1 MLYCNYQETRMSKT
15 THNSITTIEQAIQIL
30 AYNEHF
36 WEDFKVHPMDHK
48 TVNSLADA
56 PYAWTEKQG
65 RLALALLKRYH
76 TLFKKFNIDLSEL
89 LQNPVYKDPF
99 RVIDHIKSVEQYQHE
114 DGRELIEIKFPYN
127 EKLISLLRTLKN
139 KKADGLVPMI
149 YDGESK
155 KWTIQYTELTC
166 YYVTLIAVR
175 YDFNI
180 ITPNILEDFEEIK
193 REKLVYRPAV
203 IQLKDN
209 EIHIE
214 NANENLTE
222 WWNKNY
228 KNKKILH
235 QFDVLKNLSIT
246 SLIPAPVAEQSTL
259 VEKIATSMHT
269 TLWIDRKQYSRADF
283 LRSLEELDLFPA
295 MVPMSGMLEQFKE
308 VEDFEEW
315 YRAFE
320 ELGYSHSQIAWG
332 LTLEKAPGINTDD
345 RKDDDMLYSGNADY
359 VYGKDTPVAEREQM
373 RTRWDELALESKVS
387 KHIDQNTKL
396 VILRNRIPRTL
407 MKSGIRLRCGFAM
420 QDTQYWPTN
429 TETLA
434 RVVDNLPKRLYY
446 VSRKPGFLET
456 NIVQI

>member
-15 THNSITTIEQAIQIL
+15 THNSITTIEQAVQIL

-166 YYVTLIAVR
+166 YYVT
-175 YDFNI
+175 
-180 ITPNILEDFEEIK
+180 
-193 REKLVYRPAV
+193 
-203 IQLKDN
+203 
-209 EIHIE
+209 
-214 NANENLTE
+214 
-222 WWNKNY
+222 
-228 KNKKILH
+228 
-235 QFDVLKNLSIT
+235 
-246 SLIPAPVAEQSTL
+246 
-259 VEKIATSMHT
+259 
-269 TLWIDRKQYSRADF
+269 
-283 LRSLEELDLFPA
+283 
-295 MVPMSGMLEQFKE
+295 
-308 VEDFEEW
+308 
-315 YRAFE
+315 
-320 ELGYSHSQIAWG
+320 
-332 LTLEKAPGINTDD
+332 
-345 RKDDDMLYSGNADY
+345 
-359 VYGKDTPVAEREQM
+359 
-373 RTRWDELALESKVS
+373 
-387 KHIDQNTKL
+387 
-396 VILRNRIPRTL
+396 
-407 MKSGIRLRCGFAM
+407 
-420 QDTQYWPTN
+420 
-429 TETLA
+429 
-434 RVVDNLPKRLYY
+434 
-446 VSRKPGFLET
+446 
-456 NIVQI
+456 